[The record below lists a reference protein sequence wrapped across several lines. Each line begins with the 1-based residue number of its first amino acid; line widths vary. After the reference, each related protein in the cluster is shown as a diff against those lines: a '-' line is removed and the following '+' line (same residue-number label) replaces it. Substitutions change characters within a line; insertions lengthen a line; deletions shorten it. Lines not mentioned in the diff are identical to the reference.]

1 IKDETTNELLGKHVM
16 FPNELGI
23 ALLGQPENLIN
34 FGEKRTLNS
43 DMGYIRDIWSFGYIG
58 ALLYA
63 SPLLIVLSQNLL
75 KRSAIR
81 INGCLTIACL

>member
-1 IKDETTNELLGKHVM
+1 
-16 FPNELGI
+16 
-23 ALLGQPENLIN
+23 
-34 FGEKRTLNS
+34 
-43 DMGYIRDIWSFGYIG
+43 GYIG

-81 INGCLTIACL
+81 INGCLTIACLIMLFFHFKEPYLYVRMLFSFFALIVAMEHLVKMNAFTINKKTLINTT